1 MVNPENIHTANTI
14 QAICGYIYKTKLMKS
29 EAMDLKESREGYIEG
44 FGERKGNGKWCNYI
58 LKYIIIVI

>member
-1 MVNPENIHTANTI
+1 
-14 QAICGYIYKTKLMKS
+14 MKS